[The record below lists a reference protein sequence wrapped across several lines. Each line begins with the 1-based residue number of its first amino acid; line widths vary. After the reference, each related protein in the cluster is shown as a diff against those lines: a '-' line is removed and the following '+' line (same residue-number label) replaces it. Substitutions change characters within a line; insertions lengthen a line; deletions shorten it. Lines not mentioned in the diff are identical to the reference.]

1 MKHTRNFKVN
11 FHDTYPNGLL
21 RPSAVIKEMQEAV
34 NLCSEEHGPS
44 GDELRK
50 MGYAFVVSRM
60 TVSIYGDMRKY
71 EDLTASTWAT
81 DAGGAFS
88 YIRCFEIRSGERL
101 LAEGIATFAM
111 IDIERGRPVKKGT
124 VELHYCADE
133 ISMLDAPTRLH
144 MPDQEFFALAGEHTV
159 ALSECDENGHMN
171 NTRYADMLCDFIP
184 NMNGRRVLTFSI
196 SYLAEAKCCEELKV
210 YRCESDDGVFSM
222 RTVRGDGRTNVEA
235 EIVTEDI

>member
-159 ALSECDENGHMN
+159 ALSECDV
-171 NTRYADMLCDFIP
+171 IP